1 MNTVAK
7 TLIAATAVAGTLGA
21 STLTA
26 SAHHVPQP
34 APVVLSPAACD
45 QYAKDYANWAIG
57 HRGGQT
63 VLGGAIGAGFGAL
76 VGGYFFGAPGLG
88 AAFGGLAGAGAGA
101 MWNNPQW
108 QAEYQNAYNYC
119 IHSF

>member
-1 MNTVAK
+1 MNITK

-21 STLTA
+21 STVTA
-26 SAHHVPQP
+26 SAHHA
-34 APVVLSPAACD
+34 APPVLSPAACD

-63 VLGGAIGAGFGAL
+63 VFGGVVGAGLGYL
-76 VGGYFFGAPGLG
+76 IGGYFFGAPVAG
-88 AAFGGLAGAGAGA
+88 AAFGGLAGAGVGA

-119 IHSF
+119 IQSF